1 MSPRILLNVFALF
14 CFGIASLAQANVETD
29 PQKQLEKTISS
40 VIDILHDTEAR
51 GVEETRKQILSELE
65 KSFSFEIIIRRTLAR
80 NWNQLSEAQR
90 DRITVLITDLLIKAY
105 THELAGADKPKIN
118 FLKTD
123 DLGSNKI
130 EIFTTVSYKS
140 TFVSVN
146 YRLANVKS
154 QGWQVYDILI
164 EGTSIVSNYRGQ
176 FDEFLQTKTPEQLL
190 ELIESKIKEYDK

>member
-1 MSPRILLNVFALF
+1 MSAHKLLQAIAIFLFASATAL
-14 CFGIASLAQANVETD
+14 QANGETD
-29 PQKQLEKTISS
+29 PQKQLEGTIRS
-40 VIDILHDTEAR
+40 VIDILHTTGTY
-51 GVEETRKQILSELE
+51 GVEETRSKILDELE
-65 KSFSFEIIIRRTLAR
+65 TSFSFEIIIRRTLAR
-80 NWNQLSEAQR
+80 NWNRLTEPQR
-90 DRITVLITDLLIKAY
+90 DRITILITDLLIKAY
-105 THELAGADKPKIN
+105 THELSGADKPDIT

-130 EIFTTVSYKS
+130 EIFTTVSYKN

-146 YRLANVKS
+146 YRLANVKT

-190 ELIESKIKEYDK
+190 EMIASKIKEYDE

>member
-1 MSPRILLNVFALF
+1 MSPRIFLNVFALF

-130 EIFTTVSYKS
+130 EIFTTVSYKN